1 MNDKR
6 NLKEGNSIT
15 AKRLWIYLAFSF
27 GLTWLILFAFILS
40 GFRWDMNSPLVPL
53 VSLGM
58 LCPAIAAL
66 LTRQV
71 TGEGFALVGDDSLLL
86 GINFRDRK
94 WIWYLAALIL
104 PWIYIEAGNAVRLLF
119 SPDAFDLG
127 NPAHLGIT
135 EENQVTI
142 YLQPIF
148 TIITSAM
155 ASFAALGE
163 EAGWRAYM
171 MPKMIQLWGVKKAVI
186 LGGMVWGIWHWPL
199 TYVGHNFG
207 TEYWGYPFTGFAMMC
222 IGPMCLGVVLTYIT
236 YKSGSIWPATI
247 LHAVNNSSPSILQYF
262 INQEK
267 IMGWK
272 ADSIADFLISYL
284 PVMILAVFV
293 YIKLV
298 RCKEIRGR

>member
-1 MNDKR
+1 MDDK
-6 NLKEGNSIT
+6 NLKESNRIT

-27 GLTWLILFAFILS
+27 GLTWSVFFAFILA

-53 VSLGM
+53 VSLAM

-71 TGEGFALVGDDSLLL
+71 TREGFALVGDDSLLL
-86 GINFRDRK
+86 GISFKNRK
-94 WIWYLAALIL
+94 WIWYLVALLL
-104 PWIYIEAGNAVRLLF
+104 PWLYIEAGNACTLLF
-119 SPDAFDLG
+119 SPEAFDLG
-127 NPAHLGIT
+127 NPARLEMA
-135 EENQVTI
+135 EENRVVI
-142 YLQPIF
+142 YLQPFF

-171 MPKMIQLWGVKKAVI
+171 MPKMIKLWGVKKAI
-186 LGGMVWGIWHWPL
+186 IFGGIIWGIWHWPL
-199 TYVGHNFG
+199 TYIGHNFG

-222 IGPMCLGVVLTYIT
+222 IGPTCLGVVLTYIT

-247 LHAVNNSSPSILQYF
+247 LHAVNNASPSILQYF
-262 INQEK
+262 INREK
-267 IMGWK
+267 ITGWK

-284 PVMILAVFV
+284 PVMILAGFV
-293 YIKLV
+293 YIKFV